1 MLGSLRELGA
11 SGCSFFVGAFLL
23 GWVGV
28 CARVVPSKRHHRVKC
43 IVLVGYGK
51 EALVVDCHH
60 VDVAP
65 NKGDIALT
73 VRAISGQ

>member
-1 MLGSLRELGA
+1 MIIVIVIISDESHPSPLGV
-11 SGCSFFVGAFLL
+11 C
-23 GWVGV
+23 V
-28 CARVVPSKRHHRVKC
+28 CARVMPSKWHRRVKC

-65 NKGDIALT
+65 NKGAIALT